1 MSMRN
6 FISHHSPESSFSCPE
21 GYIGVCK
28 RKGPREKIMMS
39 AAQTVE
45 IVEVSAR
52 DGIQNERT
60 ILSVDTKLELV
71 ERAIAAGARRVEVT
85 SFVNPARVPQMADA
99 DEVCARLPRGVATY
113 IGLALNLKGF
123 ERAVAAG
130 LDEVNFVVV
139 ASDTFSRRNQGM
151 GTEDGLRV
159 WSEVRAAAEGRIRP
173 TLTIGAS
180 FGCPFEGEISVD
192 RLLQVVEGAMVH
204 APAELTLADTIGV
217 ATPADV
223 AERVAAVKAR
233 FPGLPL
239 RLHLHNTR
247 NTGVANAWAG
257 LMAGVTSFDASLG
270 GVGGCPFAPRAT
282 GNVATEDLVYMFER
296 AGVTT
301 GWDLDRA
308 IAAAE
313 FLETALGHVVPG
325 MVMKAGG
332 FPPRVAA

>member
-1 MSMRN
+1 MSQ
-6 FISHHSPESSFSCPE
+6 
-21 GYIGVCK
+21 
-28 RKGPREKIMMS
+28 
-39 AAQTVE
+39 ATLAVE

-52 DGIQNERT
+52 DGIQNEKA
-60 ILSVDTKLELV
+60 ILSVDTKLALID
-71 ERAIAAGARRVEVT
+71 RAIAAGARRVEVT

-99 DEVCARLPRGVATY
+99 DEVCARLPRGVATF

-159 WSEVRAAAEGRIRP
+159 WSEVRAAAKGRIRP

-180 FGCPFEGEISVD
+180 FGCPFEGEITVD
-192 RLLQVVEGAMVH
+192 RLLQVVEGAMAH

-223 AERVAAVKAR
+223 AVRVAAVKAQ

-296 AGVTT
+296 AGVAT
-301 GWDLDRA
+301 GWDLERA
-308 IAAAE
+308 IAAAA
-313 FLETALGHVVPG
+313 FLEAELGHVVPG

>member
-1 MSMRN
+1 
-6 FISHHSPESSFSCPE
+6 
-21 GYIGVCK
+21 
-28 RKGPREKIMMS
+28 MMS
-39 AAQTVE
+39 TAQTVE

-52 DGIQNERT
+52 DGIQSEKT
-60 ILSVDTKLELV
+60 ILSVDTKLALV
-71 ERAIAAGARRVEVT
+71 DRAIAAGARRIEVT

-99 DEVCARLPRGVATY
+99 DEVCARLPRGVATF

-192 RLLQVVEGAMVH
+192 RLLHVVEGAMEH

-233 FPGLPL
+233 FPGVPL

-282 GNVATEDLVYMFER
+282 GNVATEDLIYMFER
-296 AGVTT
+296 AGVAT